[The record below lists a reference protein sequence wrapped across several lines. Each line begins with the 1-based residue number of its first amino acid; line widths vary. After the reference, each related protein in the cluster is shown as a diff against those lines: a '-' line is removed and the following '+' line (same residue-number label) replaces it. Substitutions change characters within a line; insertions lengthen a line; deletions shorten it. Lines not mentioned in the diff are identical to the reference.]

1 MRDYSGMHIDE
12 LAAQLETWALDL
24 GFQQVG
30 VTDTDLN
37 DYTPDYRAWLER
49 QFQGGMAYM
58 ARNVGKRTDPSKL
71 VPGTVRVISVRMDY
85 LTASR
90 GDILNDSSRGY
101 ISHYALGRDYHKTV
115 RGRLRALAKQIEIHA
130 GGQYRAFTDSAPI
143 LEKPLAAKAGIGWV
157 GKNTLILNES
167 AGSWFFLGEIFT
179 DVPLPV
185 NTELQED
192 KCGAC
197 KACINVCP
205 TGAIVGPR
213 QLDARRCI
221 SYLTIEHK
229 GVIDEELREFI
240 GNRIFGCDDCQLV
253 CPWNRFA
260 QASNESDF
268 APRHGLDDPT
278 LIKLLAWN
286 EAEFLEHTKGMA
298 LRRINYSQWVRNLAV
313 AAGNASYT
321 PELIRAVNEKLSESR
336 RIGDT
341 LAGQHLKWAV
351 KKLNQH

>member
-1 MRDYSGMHIDE
+1 
-12 LAAQLETWALDL
+12 
-24 GFQQVG
+24 
-30 VTDTDLN
+30 
-37 DYTPDYRAWLER
+37 
-49 QFQGGMAYM
+49 M

-341 LAGQHLKWAV
+341 LASQHLEWAV

>member
-1 MRDYSGMHIDE
+1 MHIDE

-115 RGRLRALAKQIEIHA
+115 RGRLRALAKQIETHA

-341 LAGQHLKWAV
+341 LASQHLEWAV